1 MPAKAQKG
9 RPRVKQTL
17 LCQIFNCSFPFEGK
31 DALDHKLSYH
41 STSHDIKYRGSTVQ
55 IIRRS
60 DGKVPCPCGDE
71 KHSRYNWRMVYRMC
85 QSRRTGHPDPDDQTW
100 ADIPAQVSVPHLAIS
115 ERDSTTSLLASGS
128 SEHHD
133 LDMEIDSAL
142 PVEEIR
148 PLVEEDVVDYGK
160 EELDMYGSD
169 GEEEPASENEQPMDV
184 DPGTSSFSNQPSD
197 STREYLAQY
206 GIGVDPIYHLVICLE
221 CEGIAD
227 VDTIVAHRK
236 ADLARGSLKLTET
249 RLPPSSDILDA
260 ISSLSVTKSRRP
272 HPSEGPIVPI
282 SGVCVS
288 DGLKCIVPGC
298 TGKVFSGSRLM
309 RKHQEEDHPDVPV
322 ASRLRVKVKCQ
333 ALCLFHNAKRKYI
346 EVVIKEELAFD
357 GFEQLQK
364 VADDCSLFAVE
375 AIYTPVSSEREKS
388 SVLAQ
393 TRWDELVAGVDLP
406 ALISSASPAEHA
418 KSKPFVNLRSLAR
431 EYYKN
436 VGSKLSDL
444 PVLTRRAI
452 LHPQSKNPEPVPF
465 RRPQEIASVIRD
477 ADSITQ
483 FLSFLITHHQKPLAS
498 FPIILH
504 PEIRV
509 ALLSLY
515 GDLCND
521 LPEPEVFPKFH
532 QAVWFLL
539 RYTSD
544 EYKTSDIFCPFT
556 RFLIATHIKIGGGFS
571 KAVVITPSISRS
583 QWSLR
588 ATAAQ
593 EIIYRAPEFDNDTL
607 KTFRALVEPWVSESE
622 SCLFNSLR
630 QSMHFLTALAFREQG
645 LSRFNWSFDRQ
656 TLSMNGFPIHIPTYI
671 QNLTQTL
678 STLTGQI
685 TTVFRG
691 CPFLDI
697 LEYLDSRMIPDDL
710 GRPSWLH
717 EEINNDT
724 FGYSLFAEESNGLK
738 VFRHR
743 LLDHLVNRSPLFGKS
758 SGKLVAKRAHIREW
772 FYELDEVMHGF
783 FYVIVATW
791 GGGARGTE
799 MEHLLYA
806 NLPGRTRS
814 AFLLNGLYT
823 IFTEYSKTQSI
834 KGHSKIVARTA
845 AYQVNR
851 LLILVL
857 CCCHYAAGYIGCFVG
872 MGKERAS
879 RYFHEIFVCSGRP
892 MRADDFSNVLGEYN
906 TSTMGVELKL
916 ADFRQFMACVL
927 ISSTSSGFL
936 TLEEEDENVVA
947 AHESFNHSVRIGR
960 TKYGLEEVG
969 DATSLAPDV
978 VAGMQQVSLR
988 WQAFLRLV
996 HPVLHEKVSVED
1008 KGAVTNSDATNTL
1021 IRSLFKNWTDTVGT
1035 RIDSMEQQLKLTLRG
1050 EIESLGTHLTQ
1061 HLYHGDSPPS
1071 YANPN
1076 RLMVHEGVREALRCT
1091 VRGKLATWTSPEQAE
1106 LVNSVGSLHHV
1117 FGILETGGG
1126 KSLAFLGAP
1135 FLMPQSG
1142 FLVIGLLV
1150 VLVDDLAPKLLEH
1163 GIHGGV
1169 WGRDN
1174 IDPSTAQLVIASAHH
1189 AGTDAFYDWVVAK
1202 PFRSRLT
1209 RIFIDEAH
1217 KILTDES
1224 YRHCFKLFW
1233 RLTEI
1238 GVPITFLSASM
1249 MPRSMPLILDSMKIH
1264 DISLVDEIR
1273 RYTGRT
1279 NLKYVVDKIEN
1290 DDEILQEIRTRKE
1303 REAQK
1308 FVGGDRGIM
1317 FASTHKRT
1325 RALHELLGCPVY
1337 TGELTSSERAAA
1349 TKRWKDGIQ
1358 SQDRWMIATEAFG
1371 QGVDYPHVRCTIHE
1385 NPKALLNWVQETGRA
1400 GRDRG
1405 TAICYTIWSE
1415 LPWPIRKG
1423 DLDHQGRME
1432 MRALLSSARCI
1443 RLSFAPLDRVAH
1455 SCVSLD
1461 GEICSNCERS
1471 AKIPY
1476 HLALQ
1481 GQANFNKRLIPIDP
1495 KDSLSLL
1502 MPVSVQTNAA
1512 EVHAE
1517 REAGHDHDP
1526 SMVHNWDWMFTLY
1539 LGQLKLKHDPNAN
1552 WPFCWE
1558 TVQSHTNSAWKG
1570 A

>member
-41 STSHDIKYRGSTVQ
+41 STSHDIKYRGSTVR
-55 IIRRS
+55 IGRRS
-60 DGKVPCPCGDE
+60 DGKIPCPCGDE

-85 QSRRTGHPDPDDQTW
+85 QSRKTGHPDPDDQTW
-100 ADIPAQVSVPHLAIS
+100 ADIPAQLQAQVNITTWTWKSIPLYLLKKYAHLWNKMQLIMLIEKLSV
-115 ERDSTTSLLASGS
+115 
-128 SEHHD
+128 
-133 LDMEIDSAL
+133 
-142 PVEEIR
+142 
-148 PLVEEDVVDYGK
+148 
-160 EELDMYGSD
+160 YGSD

-236 ADLARGSLKLTET
+236 ADLARGSLKLTKT
-249 RLPPSSDILDA
+249 RLPPTSDILDA

-309 RKHQEEDHPDVPV
+309 RKHQEEDHPDLAV
-322 ASRLRVKVKCQ
+322 ASRTRVKVKCQ

-346 EVVIKEELAFD
+346 EVFSKEEPAFD
-357 GFEQLQK
+357 GFDQLQK
-364 VADDCSLFAVE
+364 VADGCGLFTVE
-375 AIYTPVSSEREKS
+375 AVYTPASGEREKP

-393 TRWDELVAGVDLP
+393 TRWDDLVAGVDLP

-418 KSKPFVNLRSLAR
+418 KSKPFVNLRALAR
-431 EYYKN
+431 NTIRTIDPKSY
-436 VGSKLSDL
+436 SS
-444 PVLTRRAI
+444 PTI
-452 LHPQSKNPEPVPF
+452 QSLKFFPNF
-465 RRPQEIASVIRD
+465 IRLFGFFC
-477 ADSITQ
+477 ATQ
-483 FLSFLITHHQKPLAS
+483 
-498 FPIILH
+498 
-504 PEIRV
+504 
-509 ALLSLY
+509 
-515 GDLCND
+515 
-521 LPEPEVFPKFH
+521 
-532 QAVWFLL
+532 
-539 RYTSD
+539 
-544 EYKTSDIFCPFT
+544 
-556 RFLIATHIKIGGGFS
+556 ATNWWRFS
-571 KAVVITPSISRS
+571 KALVITPSISRS
-583 QWSLR
+583 QWCLR

-607 KTFRALVEPWVSESE
+607 KTFRTLVEPWISESE
-622 SCLFNSLR
+622 TCLFNSLR

-656 TLSMNGFPIHIPTYI
+656 TLSMNGFPIHLPTYI
-671 QNLTQTL
+671 QNVTRTL

-685 TTVFRG
+685 TTLFRG
-691 CPFLDI
+691 CSFLDI
-697 LEYLDSRMIPDDL
+697 LEYLDSRMVPDDY

-724 FGYSLFAEESNGLK
+724 VGYSLFMEESNGLK
-738 VFRHR
+738 VFRQR
-743 LLDHLVNRSPLFGKS
+743 LLDHLVNHSSLFGKS
-758 SGKLVAKRAHIREW
+758 SGKVVAKRAHIREW

-879 RYFHEIFVCSGRP
+879 RYFYEIFVCSGRT
-892 MRADDFSNVLGEYN
+892 MLADDFSDVLGEYN

-960 TKYGLEEVG
+960 TRYGLEEVG

-978 VAGMQQVSLR
+978 VAGCSRFLSGGR
-988 WQAFLRLV
+988 LFLRLV
-996 HPVLHEKVSVED
+996 HPVLHEKVSAED
-1008 KGAVTNSDATNTL
+1008 KGAVTNSDGTNAL
-1021 IRSLFKNWTDTVGT
+1021 IQSLFKNWTDAVGT
-1035 RIDSMEQQLKLTLRG
+1035 RIDSMEQRLKLTLRC

-1061 HLYHGDSPPS
+1061 HLYHGGSPPS

-1076 RLMVHEGVREALRCT
+1076 RLMVNEGAREALRCT
-1091 VRGKLATWTSPEQAE
+1091 VRGKLAAWTSPEQAE

-1126 KSLAFLGAP
+1126 KSLVFLGAP

-1189 AGTDAFYDWVVAK
+1189 AGTDAFYDWI
-1202 PFRSRLT
+1202 R
-1209 RIFIDEAH
+1209 
-1217 KILTDES
+1217 
-1224 YRHCFKLFW
+1224 
-1233 RLTEI
+1233 
-1238 GVPITFLSASM
+1238 
-1249 MPRSMPLILDSMKIH
+1249 

-1273 RYTGRT
+1273 RYTGRA

-1308 FVGGDRGIM
+1308 FVGGDRGIV

-1337 TGELTSSERAAA
+1337 TGELTGSERAAA

-1358 SQDRWMIATEAFG
+1358 SQDRWMVATEAFG

-1461 GEICSNCERS
+1461 GELCSNCERS

-1495 KDSLSLL
+1495 KDSLSPL

-1517 REAGHDHDP
+1517 REAGYGKLLELHRILDRASQHGCLDCFINDGDHEA
-1526 SMVHNWDWMFTLY
+1526 SMVHNWDWTFTLY

-1558 TVQSHTNSAWKG
+1558 TVQSHTN
-1570 A
+1570 